1 MLFCFVQKPLKNVFL
16 AIFDSTI
23 SIMRQKLLRRNLWS
37 GENRFD
43 VSSIQKNTGATFPMS
58 KKTPVRRFLCRK
70 NRFMN
75 ITGYTHQLMRS
86 FLRSYSDISFFQR
99 FADDSCRIALKD
111 VRDLRF
117 CLILTILRSLSGL
130 SFRFFL
136 LLAFGVP
143 LHHLVIL
150 RPAEMLRN
158 V

>member
-1 MLFCFVQKPLKNVFL
+1 MCFWRFL
-16 AIFDSTI
+16 T
-23 SIMRQKLLRRNLWS
+23 RRFLSCGRNCF
-37 GENRFD
+37 GETYGRE
-43 VSSIQKNTGATFPMS
+43 KTGSTFPMS
-58 KKTPVRRFLCRK
+58 KKTPVRRFLCPKKHRFDVSYVEK

-99 FADDSCRIALKD
+99 FADDSCRIAFKD

>member
-1 MLFCFVQKPLKNVFL
+1 MCFWRFL
-16 AIFDSTI
+16 I
-23 SIMRQKLLRRNLWS
+23 RRFLSCGRNCF
-37 GENRFD
+37 GETYGRE
-43 VSSIQKNTGATFPMS
+43 KTGSTFPMS